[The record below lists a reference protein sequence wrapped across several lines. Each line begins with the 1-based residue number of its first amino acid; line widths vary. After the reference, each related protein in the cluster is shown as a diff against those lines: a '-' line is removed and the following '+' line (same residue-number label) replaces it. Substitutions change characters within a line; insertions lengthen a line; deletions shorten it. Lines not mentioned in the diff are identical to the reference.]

1 MVKYIN
7 IQLVLMCFVVL
18 IVGCNYQIVPIA
30 PVVPEPESVA
40 TVCPV
45 TQARF
50 VGDYETLEMRKI
62 WAYCFQSTA
71 AKNPF
76 FPQPVI
82 GGMCDCYVDHL
93 RENHKQ
99 SDLAKLSKEEN
110 ERMAKLLILKCNPK
124 PKPGSNV
131 KTKWM

>member
-1 MVKYIN
+1 MKFIKNYI
-7 IQLVLMCFVVL
+7 ISASLAMFL
-18 IVGCNYQIVPIA
+18 IGCNYQIVPIA
-30 PVVPEPESVA
+30 PVVPETESVA
-40 TVCPV
+40 TVCPAK
-45 TQARF
+45 ARF

-71 AKNPF
+71 ARNPF

-82 GGMCDCYVDHL
+82 GSMCDCYVDQL
-93 RENHKQ
+93 RESHKQ

-124 PKPGSNV
+124 KPGDNAN
-131 KTKWM
+131 TMWM

>member
-1 MVKYIN
+1 MKFIVRIVMVC
-7 IQLVLMCFVVL
+7 LTVL

-30 PVVPEPESVA
+30 PVVPETESVA
-40 TVCPV
+40 TVCPAK
-45 TQARF
+45 ARF

-71 AKNPF
+71 ARNPF

-82 GGMCDCYVDHL
+82 GSMCDCYVDQL
-93 RENHKQ
+93 RESHKQ

-124 PKPGSNV
+124 KPGANAN
-131 KTKWM
+131 TMWM

>member
-1 MVKYIN
+1 MTKYIN
-7 IQLVLMCFVVL
+7 IQLGLMCLVVL
-18 IVGCNYQIVPIA
+18 IVGCNYQIVP
-30 PVVPEPESVA
+30 VVPEPEAVA

-45 TQARF
+45 NARF

-82 GGMCDCYVDHL
+82 GGMCDCYVDLL

-124 PKPGSNV
+124 KPGSNV
-131 KTKWM
+131 NTKWM